1 MSQIDVKPAQG
12 HIEVKNF
19 ALSYETIE
27 GSVEAVTDTQIHVKP
42 GEFVSIVGPS
52 GCGKST
58 LLNAVAG
65 FLKPTAGTVTVDGVA
80 VNGPSAERGMVFQQ
94 YSLFPWK
101 TVRENVEFGLKMRGM
116 ARSQRERAART
127 LLGLAGLEAFEK
139 HYPERLS
146 GGMKQRVG
154 IVRAL
159 ATGPKVLLLDEP
171 FGALDAQTRVIM
183 QQILT
188 NMWQRLKI
196 SVLFVTHDLDEAIFL
211 SDRVYC
217 MTARPGSIKAEIPI
231 PLERPRQQSM
241 MMSSEFLALRRG
253 LMSLIRG
260 EPEGDGRRDHRSR
273 HAGAEYR
280 AARLLAGGRDLVR
293 HCEKRSNGA
302 IHLCFAGPVIGRA
315 FARPVGSH
323 CRGIGIDLRCKKC
336 YRSVPSNSNAEQT
349 SCSLESKAGRA
360 ASSGTAMPSTWRRV
374 IRACPGMSNC
384 SR

>member
-1 MSQIDVKPAQG
+1 MSEIVVKAPQG
-12 HIEVKNF
+12 HIEVRNF
-19 ALSYETIE
+19 SLSYDSIE
-27 GSVEAVTDTQIHVKP
+27 GPVEAVTDTQIHVKP

-65 FLKPTAGTVTVDGVA
+65 FLKPTTGIVTVDGEK

-116 ARSQRERAART
+116 PRSQRERAART

-139 HYPERLS
+139 HYPEKLS

-196 SVLFVTHDLDEAIFL
+196 SVLFVTHDIDEAIFL

-217 MTARPGSIKAEIPI
+217 MTARPGLDQGGDSDSAGAAAAAVDDDVVGIPGAT
-231 PLERPRQQSM
+231 PR
-241 MMSSEFLALRRG
+241 ADVADPRG
-253 LMSLIRG
+253 KHQGYGRG
-260 EPEGDGRRDHRSR
+260 AQRHG
-273 HAGAEYR
+273 HAGAEHR
-280 AARLLAGGRDLVR
+280 AA
-293 HCEKRSNGA
+293 
-302 IHLCFAGPVIGRA
+302 RA
-315 FARPVGSH
+315 FARGCDLALRHSRAAFPSHLAGEGGAKRRMRGSIGAFETRERRLQIQTPH
-323 CRGIGIDLRCKKC
+323 PPCLRQGTFSARGEGRGIRDRGSISLEPVHQRDAD
-336 YRSVPSNSNAEQT
+336 AEQQHQ
-349 SCSLESKAGRA
+349 
-360 ASSGTAMPSTWRRV
+360 
-374 IRACPGMSNC
+374 
-384 SR
+384 

>member
-1 MSQIDVKPAQG
+1 MSETPASPHRG
-12 HIEVKNF
+12 HIEVRNF
-19 ALSYETIE
+19 ALSYGSTE
-27 GSVEAVTDTQIHVKP
+27 GPVEAVIDTHIHVKP
-42 GEFVSIVGPS
+42 GEFVSIIGPS

-65 FLKPTAGTVTVDGVA
+65 FVRPTTGVITVDGEP

-116 ARSQRERAART
+116 PRLQRERAART

-139 HYPERLS
+139 YYPERLS

-196 SVLFVTHDLDEAIFL
+196 SVLFVSHDIDEAIFL

-217 MTARPGSIKAEIPI
+217 MTARPGSIKAEITI
-231 PLERPRQQSM
+231 PLERPRQQAM
-241 MMSSEFLALRRG
+241 MMSSEFLTLRRG
-253 LMSLIRG
+253 LMSLIREESLKAMGG
-260 EPEGDGRRDHRSR
+260 EIND
-273 HAGAEYR
+273 
-280 AARLLAGGRDLVR
+280 LAMQGLNIELHGQSL
-293 HCEKRSNGA
+293 
-302 IHLCFAGPVIGRA
+302 
-315 FARPVGSH
+315 
-323 CRGIGIDLRCKKC
+323 IDVL
-336 YRSVPSNSNAEQT
+336 
-349 SCSLESKAGRA
+349 
-360 ASSGTAMPSTWRRV
+360 
-374 IRACPGMSNC
+374 
-384 SR
+384 

>member
-1 MSQIDVKPAQG
+1 MSQAAADTRQG
-12 HIEVKNF
+12 HIEVRNF
-19 ALSYETIE
+19 ALSYETID
-27 GSVEAVTDTQIHVKP
+27 GAVEAVTDTQIHVEP
-42 GEFVSIVGPS
+42 GEFVSIIGPS

-65 FLKPTAGTVTVDGVA
+65 FLKPTSGVVTVDGHA
-80 VNGPSAERGMVFQQ
+80 VTGPSAERGMVFQQ

-116 ARSQRERAART
+116 PKFERARAART
-127 LLGLAGLEAFEK
+127 LLGLAGLEAFEN

-171 FGALDAQTRVIM
+171 FGALDAQTRIIM

-196 SVLFVTHDLDEAIFL
+196 SVLFVTHDIDEAIFL

-217 MTARPGSIKAEIPI
+217 MTARPGSIKAEIQI
-231 PLERPRQQSM
+231 PLERPRQQAM

-253 LMSLIRG
+253 LMSLIREESLKAMGG
-260 EPEGDGRRDHRSR
+260 EITDLGMQGLSIELQSQSI
-273 HAGAEYR
+273 AEI
-280 AARLLAGGRDLVR
+280 L
-293 HCEKRSNGA
+293 
-302 IHLCFAGPVIGRA
+302 
-315 FARPVGSH
+315 
-323 CRGIGIDLRCKKC
+323 
-336 YRSVPSNSNAEQT
+336 
-349 SCSLESKAGRA
+349 
-360 ASSGTAMPSTWRRV
+360 
-374 IRACPGMSNC
+374 
-384 SR
+384 